1 MARSVTPLKLAIVAS
16 GQTQREVATAAG
28 LTEARLSLIVNGHH
42 CDHDTRSALADVL
55 GQPAADLF
63 PGQAAAA

>member
-16 GQTQREVATAAG
+16 GQTQREVATAAE

-42 CDHDTRSALADVL
+42 CDSQTRKRLADVL
-55 GQPAADLF
+55 GKAVDDLF
-63 PGQAAAA
+63 PSQLAA